1 MDKAKLNKSQRTLDS
16 QICELIRLEYKI
28 SKLQEDYE
36 IMLRTGK
43 LNADNEK
50 EWRNECISPVENEII
65 NLSNNILETFCSKP
79 QKVKT
84 VKEVFNNEFLESK
97 CESMESRLFEMKRKR
112 TKENINIEF

>member
-1 MDKAKLNKSQRTLDS
+1 MDKAKLNKLQRTLDS
-16 QICELIRLEYKI
+16 QIYKLLKLENQI
-28 SKLQEDYE
+28 CQLAEDYE

-50 EWRNECISPVENEII
+50 EWRNEFISPVENEII

-84 VKEVFNNEFLESK
+84 VKEAFNNEFLKSK
-97 CESMESRLFEMKRKR
+97 CDSMESWLLDMKRKR
-112 TKENINIEF
+112 TKENISIEF